1 MLCWGAPNVDHTIDH
16 HTNNNNNNNSD
27 GTSSWFDPHLYN
39 DPSFLLLELRPAA
52 PTPHYTSHYQACK
65 NTQSFGFFLLPSMS
79 PRIHIHP
86 SGMPTIQDDSGS
98 PRSHYSSRQVDRP
111 IIYSCTF
118 FFLVLLLVLLLLL
131 LLLLLHLSCRGLS
144 Q

>member
-1 MLCWGAPNVDHTIDH
+1 MLITQLIITQIIIIIIVMAH
-16 HTNNNNNNNSD
+16 HHGSIPTRTMTHHFFFLSC
-27 GTSSWFDPHLYN
+27 GQQPPPHI
-39 DPSFLLLELRPAA
+39 
-52 PTPHYTSHYQACK
+52 
-65 NTQSFGFFLLPSMS
+65 TQVTTKHAKTHSLSFGFFLLPSMS
-79 PRIHIHP
+79 PRIHIHS

-118 FFLVLLLVLLLLL
+118 FFLLLLVLLLL